1 MIGASSRSI
10 AGRCRLSACL
20 AALTVA
26 LLTATWPT
34 LAQAGRERSYCF
46 LLSEIQLAEGIPA
59 EVADV
64 VRKQLGQ
71 AIAAHA
77 RLSGALPEGAPDP
90 LAQPKAFARYA
101 KRHKLAVYRV
111 SVEVTRYHH
120 EVEPAPR
127 GKGQRLGVSIDL
139 HLFGEAIPQRAMA
152 FSGDGSATVKLE
164 IGKRLRPRDSEFA
177 QQEAATEAVADA
189 LTTSIQRLDE
199 KSRGGNDGK
208 KK

>member
-1 MIGASSRSI
+1 MIGAPSRSI
-10 AGRCRLSACL
+10 AGRPRPFTCL

-26 LLTATWPT
+26 LLTATWPA

-46 LLSEIQLAEGIPA
+46 LLSKIQLAEGIPA
-59 EVADV
+59 EVAGV
-64 VRKQLGQ
+64 VSKQLDQ
-71 AIAAHA
+71 AIAGHA
-77 RLSGALPEGAPDP
+77 RLIAALPAGAPDP

-111 SVEVTRYHH
+111 SVEVTRYSH

-139 HLFGEAIPQRAMA
+139 HLFGEAIPKRAMA

-164 IGKRLRPRDSEFA
+164 IGKRLRARDSEYA
-177 QQEAATEAVADA
+177 QQEAATQAAAEALAM
-189 LTTSIQRLDE
+189 SIQRLE
-199 KSRGGNDGK
+199 KKSGQAGK